1 VRLRPIHVVAAL
13 AVPAVLAAGC
23 GSSSGSSGQSSA
35 AGSGGLAGVTVTPG
49 AKPTIDIAKKPVSV
63 AKTTTKV
70 LTAGHGATVKKGQ
83 NVSVN
88 YVVVDGRDGKTADS
102 TFGRKP
108 VTLTADPAQVLP
120 GIAAGL
126 VDQKIGSRVLVGV
139 PPAQAFG
146 AKGNSQLG
154 VKPKDTLLF
163 LLDIKSARTPL
174 TKAAGTPVTPAKGL
188 PAVQVD
194 SSGKPTITVPKT
206 TAPKKLVVQQ
216 LVRGKGP
223 KVKAG
228 QTLTTQYTGVI
239 WSTGKKFDSSFDHG
253 KPANFVIG
261 AGQVIPGWD
270 KGLVGQPVGSRVLL
284 VVPPADGYGKNGQP
298 QAGIKGTDTL
308 VFVVDILDA
317 G

>member
-1 VRLRPIHVVAAL
+1 MRLRPIHLVAAL
-13 AVPAVLAAGC
+13 AVPALLATGC
-23 GSSSGSSGQSSA
+23 GSNSGAKPGSSTASGSLSA
-35 AGSGGLAGVTVTPG
+35 VTVKAG
-49 AKPTIDIAKKPVSV
+49 AKPTISLSKKPVSV
-63 AKTTTKV
+63 ARTTTKV
-70 LTAGHGATVKKGQ
+70 LTVGHGATVKKGQ

-88 YVVVDGRDGKTADS
+88 YVVVDGRDGKQADS

-139 PPAQAFG
+139 PPADAFG
-146 AKGNSQLG
+146 SKGNQQLG
-154 VKPKDTLLF
+154 VKPTDTLLF
-163 LLDIKSARTPL
+163 LLDIKAAHTPL
-174 TKAAGTPVTPAKGL
+174 TKATGTPVTPPKGL

-194 SSGKPTITVPKT
+194 STGRPTITVPKT
-206 TAPKKLVVQQ
+206 AAPKKLVAQQ
-216 LVRGKGP
+216 LIRGHGP
-223 KVKAG
+223 KVTAG

-239 WSTGKKFDSSFDHG
+239 WATGKKFDSSFDHG

-270 KGLVGQPVGSRVLL
+270 KALVGQPVGSRVLI
-284 VVPPADGYGKNGQP
+284 VVPPAEGYGKNGQP